1 MNNACVRHLGNEKKN
16 EFFFYIPFG
25 LHYLCTVFQ
34 ERITHCTENSV
45 RKQTWAPPQYVTSE
59 SALNPKIERTMMGQ
73 KWEKQATER
82 EKSHDVGMSAI

>member
-1 MNNACVRHLGNEKKN
+1 MNVNKASLFVKKGWLYDKCHGGQVNNIKAVNACVRHLGNEKKN

-45 RKQTWAPPQYVTSE
+45 RTQTWATPQ
-59 SALNPKIERTMMGQ
+59 
-73 KWEKQATER
+73 
-82 EKSHDVGMSAI
+82 